1 MPSCSR
7 DPSSSLSHI
16 ISQFGF
22 RSICNE
28 AKRACQPQ
36 YCLLRFHLDRYLV
49 FTLNRNKQNLSVSI
63 FKFHIPKLFLVYIY
77 YIHLFCLKVSMQ
89 LRPQYYLSVFGGWS
103 PLKKLSHKSSIGW
116 ATPPYHPPCRH
127 RPAFAHGSAFF
138 LLRPLRLNLNLVH
151 PGGSNCSYDDDDDR
165 GWSPGWM
172 AFLYGWGGGYPFISH
187 ECHHNYLSLYFAST
201 RSSATIRNSNSVA
214 FYRLCHQ
221 HRHHLHRHPA
231 SQPPSPWYAIIRF
244 PGCCKF
250 EKMGMHYST
259 IISHHPPQCASS
271 LAPFKACT

>member
-7 DPSSSLSHI
+7 DPSSSSSLSHI

-89 LRPQYYLSVFGGWS
+89 LRPQYYLSVFGGRS
-103 PLKKLSHKSSIGW
+103 PLKKLSHKSSIGYTPQPSTLSSSTCFCSW
-116 ATPPYHPPCRH
+116 VGLLPPPPSSFEFKFGASRRQQLQLRRRRRQRMEPWLDGVSLWMRWWLSIYFPRVPPQLFIPLFCEHQEQCHYTKQQLSGVLPALSSTSSSSASTSSQPATE
-127 RPAFAHGSAFF
+127 S
-138 LLRPLRLNLNLVH
+138 LV
-151 PGGSNCSYDDDDDR
+151 
-165 GWSPGWM
+165 
-172 AFLYGWGGGYPFISH
+172 
-187 ECHHNYLSLYFAST
+187 CHHS
-201 RSSATIRNSNSVA
+201 
-214 FYRLCHQ
+214 
-221 HRHHLHRHPA
+221 
-231 SQPPSPWYAIIRF
+231 F
-244 PGCCKF
+244 PRV
-250 EKMGMHYST
+250 
-259 IISHHPPQCASS
+259 
-271 LAPFKACT
+271 L